1 MAAFPSR
8 WDRQQSFAPD
18 GITMDADLYLKGKY
32 TFRLNAQ
39 KLILVKKSV
48 ESRRH
53 VLMKALL
60 WGLYLPDYPGLQ
72 VEVPIGYKYKPDLVQ
87 MDADGPLFWA
97 EAGRVGAEKLRRLL
111 KRFPRT
117 HFALAAWGSPLA
129 TLETRIRRQA
139 RGVRR
144 RAPVDV
150 IVFPKDAGT
159 RFIDPRGRIQIGRN
173 DLNWRQLS

>member
-1 MAAFPSR
+1 
-8 WDRQQSFAPD
+8 
-18 GITMDADLYLKGKY
+18 MDADLYLRGKY

-39 KLILVKKSV
+39 KLILVKKAV

-53 VLMKALL
+53 VVMKALL

-87 MDADGPLFWA
+87 MNADGPLFWG
-97 EAGRVGAEKLRRLL
+97 EAGRVGSQKLRRLL

-117 HFALAAWGSPLA
+117 HFAMAVWGSSLAALA
-129 TLETRIRRQA
+129 TRVRRQTC
-139 RGVRR
+139 RVNR

-159 RFIDPRGRIQIGRN
+159 RFIDPRGRIRVGHS
-173 DLNWRQLS
+173 DLNWQRID

>member
-1 MAAFPSR
+1 
-8 WDRQQSFAPD
+8 
-18 GITMDADLYLKGKY
+18 MDADLYLRGKY

-72 VEVPIGYKYKPDLVQ
+72 VEVSIGYKYKPDLVQ

-117 HFALAAWGSPLA
+117 HFALAAWGSALA
-129 TLETRIRRQA
+129 PLETRIRRQS
-139 RGVRR
+139 RGVKRV
-144 RAPVDV
+144 APVDI

-159 RFIDPRGRIQIGRN
+159 RFIDPRGHIRVAHN
-173 DLNWRQLS
+173 DLNWLRIA